1 MLRPKKKITKREI
14 KRDPFL
20 ETVDQAQAHIE
31 KNRSKYLQMGIG
43 IVALLIGF
51 NVISNNSN
59 IRKSEASSSLGDA
72 LLTLDLSDPTTAK
85 FQLETVINEYKNTT
99 SSSLAEYY
107 LGKMSYDDNDIVNA
121 EKYLS
126 SYLNNNPKGF
136 LAPSASIILADI
148 FVGKKDFERG
158 FVLLN
163 NCIKNTKSNK
173 DLRQLK
179 IRKAEYLL
187 NNGQKSEAKLI
198 IERLLLEEDLST
210 LNKQVSQEIMG
221 KILS

>member
-99 SSSLAEYY
+99 SASLAEYY

-179 IRKAEYLL
+179 IRKAEYHSK
-187 NNGQKSEAKLI
+187 NGQKSEAKLI